1 MWYTADELSVQKAAC
16 RMTDWTPASSCN
28 SQQQQQH
35 GVQSTPADDLWM
47 LNVRHC
53 PYLYVKDGCRGDD
66 GGRRSRH
73 LARFPRYDVTATAAA
88 AYEPPFVDCSSL
100 FANHHQHND
109 DTRLHDSSSAPDF
122 QKDTWTVTES
132 KSSASH
138 RRLNYSS

>member
-35 GVQSTPADDLWM
+35 GVQSTPADNLWM

-100 FANHHQHND
+100 FANHHQH
-109 DTRLHDSSSAPDF
+109 
-122 QKDTWTVTES
+122 TV
-132 KSSASH
+132 KSECFGSTFWVGTQLPPVFG
-138 RRLNYSS
+138 RRNTQD